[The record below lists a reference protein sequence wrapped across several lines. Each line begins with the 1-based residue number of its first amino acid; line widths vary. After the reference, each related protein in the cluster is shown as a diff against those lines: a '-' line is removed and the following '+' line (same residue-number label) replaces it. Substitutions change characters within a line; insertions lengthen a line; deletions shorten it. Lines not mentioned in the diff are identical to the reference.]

1 MSLQD
6 VKLLLGIKDNSRD
19 DLLNLLISN
28 AQTQLL
34 GRLQVLDVPILA
46 IPPSLEYIIP
56 ELVVRRYNRIGSEGM
71 SSETVEGHSAT
82 YDDNDLLAYEFEID
96 RFLNTIRKPK
106 TGIVRFI

>member
-19 DLLNLLISN
+19 DLLNLLIDN

-34 GRLQVLDVPILA
+34 GRLQVVDEV
-46 IPPSLEYIIP
+46 PPSLEYIVP

-106 TGIVRFI
+106 TGIVRFV

>member
-6 VKLLLGIKDNSRD
+6 VKLLLGIKDDSRD
-19 DLLNLLISN
+19 DLLNLLIDN

-34 GRLQVLDVPILA
+34 GRLQVLDEV
-46 IPPSLEYIIP
+46 PPSLEYIVP

-106 TGIVRFI
+106 TGIVRFV

>member
-19 DLLNLLISN
+19 DLLNLLIDN

-34 GRLQVLDVPILA
+34 GRLQVVDEV
-46 IPPSLEYIIP
+46 PPSLEYIVP

-82 YDDNDLLAYEFEID
+82 YDDKDLLAYEFEID

-106 TGIVRFI
+106 TGIVRFV